1 MDSRLVATISGR
13 PGQDFGIWAD
23 QLGAIPETSEAQLF
37 LLHPDAQ
44 PEIDFLRDRYPNGTL
59 QRLISETEG
68 RDFMAFFVPASG
80 DESEPEEQS

>member
-1 MDSRLVATISGR
+1 
-13 PGQDFGIWAD
+13 
-23 QLGAIPETSEAQLF
+23 

-44 PEIDFLRDRYPNGTL
+44 SEIDFLRDRYPNGTL